1 MSFYL
6 DPPNATKD
14 DRIPLA
20 LTGDEGLIARY
31 LSRFTDVDT
40 PFSWV
45 LSGEDLRKEL
55 ALLEASPESRVILTM
70 KTDKGETE
78 HEVLALRGQSE
89 EEHTELV
96 LVGRTE
102 VADPSDQRKGEWVEA
117 LALTGGT
124 QGGRYFWTR
133 PKMDI
138 GAAVRQPAS
147 SLQPS

>member
-6 DPPNATKD
+6 DPPNSTKE
-14 DRIPLA
+14 DRIPLT
-20 LTGDEGLIARY
+20 LTGEEGLIARY
-31 LSRFTDVDT
+31 LSRFGQEET
-40 PFSWV
+40 PYSWV
-45 LSGEDLRKEL
+45 LSGEALHKEL
-55 ALLEASPESRVILTM
+55 DLPEASPESRVILTM

-78 HEVLALRGQSE
+78 HEILALRGQSE

-96 LVGRTE
+96 LVCRTE
-102 VADPSDQRKGEWVEA
+102 VDDETDQRKGEWVEA
-117 LALTGGT
+117 VALTGGT

-138 GAAVRQPAS
+138 GAAVRQPDG